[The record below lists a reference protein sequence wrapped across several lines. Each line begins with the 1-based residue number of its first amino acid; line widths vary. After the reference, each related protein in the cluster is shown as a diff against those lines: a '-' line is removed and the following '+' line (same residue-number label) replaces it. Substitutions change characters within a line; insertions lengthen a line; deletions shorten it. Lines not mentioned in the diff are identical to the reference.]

1 MANKVREFKLVNE
14 KGQTYSLMDIKN
26 YALLTEPDGLG
37 YSYTTSYTKVGEVF
51 INNLKEQEQVQITGI
66 CNFLYYEN
74 YTNLVN
80 FIESSES
87 LKLSYKIPLIDG
99 SQIEYFKN
107 IEIQSLGKTEK
118 DEKGILSCPIS
129 FDMTSLWYE
138 QKEYTYD
145 MSAGDD
151 EVRWNFKWGSRFAN
165 YNSRKLE
172 FNNTGHTLA
181 PIYLEI
187 DGVVNNPEIIVTDSN
202 GTTLFNLLININI
215 VQYEKFIYSSVDGD
229 IKILKQNVDGTYE
242 NLFKQAYID
251 IANNNIFKLPLGTSN
266 IIIQA
271 DNEIVS
277 ATLNIYPYYKSI

>member
-1 MANKVREFKLVNE
+1 MANKVREFKLINE

-37 YSYTTSYTKVGEVF
+37 YSYSTSYTKVGEVF
-51 INNLKEQEQVQITGI
+51 INNIKEQEQVQITGI

-87 LKLSYKIPLIDG
+87 LRLSYKIPLKDG

-118 DEKGILSCPIS
+118 DENGILSCPIS

-145 MSAGDD
+145 MSAEDN
-151 EVRWNFKWGSRFAN
+151 EVRWDFRWGSRFAN

-187 DGVVNNPEIIVTDSN
+187 NGAVTNPEIIVTDSN

-215 VQYEKFIYSSVDGD
+215 AQYEKFIYSSVDGD

-251 IANNNIFKLPLGTSN
+251 IENNNIFKLPLGTSN
-266 IIIQA
+266 ITIQA

-277 ATLNIYPYYKSI
+277 AKLNIYPYYKSI

>member
-14 KGQTYSLMDIKN
+14 KGQTYSLMDIKD

-37 YSYTTSYTKVGEVF
+37 YSYSTSYTKVGEVF
-51 INNLKEQEQVQITGI
+51 INNIKEQEQVQITGI

-87 LKLSYKIPLIDG
+87 LRLSYKIPLKDG

-118 DEKGILSCPIS
+118 EENGILSCPIS

-145 MSAGDD
+145 MSAEDN
-151 EVRWNFKWGSRFAN
+151 EVRWDFRWGSRFAN

-187 DGVVNNPEIIVTDSN
+187 DGAVTNPEIIVTDSN
-202 GTTLFNLLININI
+202 GTTLFNLLINITI
-215 VQYEKFIYSSVDGD
+215 AQYEKFIYSSVDGD

-242 NLFKQAYID
+242 NLFKQDYID
-251 IANNNIFKLPLGTSN
+251 IENNNIFKLPLGTSN
-266 IIIQA
+266 ITIQA

-277 ATLNIYPYYKSI
+277 AKLNIYPYYKSI

>member
-14 KGQTYSLMDIKN
+14 KGQTYSLMDIKD

-37 YSYTTSYTKVGEVF
+37 YSYSTSYTKVGEVF
-51 INNLKEQEQVQITGI
+51 INNIKEQEQVQITGI

-87 LKLSYKIPLIDG
+87 LRLSYKIPLKDG

-118 DEKGILSCPIS
+118 EENGILSCPIS

-145 MSAGDD
+145 MSAEDN
-151 EVRWNFKWGSRFAN
+151 EVRWDFRWGSRFAN

-187 DGVVNNPEIIVTDSN
+187 DGAVTNPEIIVTDSN
-202 GTTLFNLLININI
+202 GTTLFNLLINITI
-215 VQYEKFIYSSVDGD
+215 AQYEKFIYSSVDGD

-251 IANNNIFKLPLGTSN
+251 IENNNIFKLPLGTSN
-266 IIIQA
+266 ITIQA

-277 ATLNIYPYYKSI
+277 AKLNIYPYYKSI

>member
-1 MANKVREFKLVNE
+1 MANKVREFKLINE

-37 YSYTTSYTKVGEVF
+37 YSYSTSYTKVGEVF
-51 INNLKEQEQVQITGI
+51 INNIKEQEQVQITGI

-87 LKLSYKIPLIDG
+87 LRLSYKIPLKDG

-118 DEKGILSCPIS
+118 EENGILSCPIS

-145 MSAGDD
+145 MSAEDN
-151 EVRWNFKWGSRFAN
+151 EVRWDFRWGSRFAN

-187 DGVVNNPEIIVTDSN
+187 DGAVTNPEIIVTDSN
-202 GTTLFNLLININI
+202 GTTLFNLLINITI
-215 VQYEKFIYSSVDGD
+215 AQYEKFIYSSVDGD

-251 IANNNIFKLPLGTSN
+251 IENNNIFKLPLGTSN
-266 IIIQA
+266 ITIQA

-277 ATLNIYPYYKSI
+277 AKLNIYPYYKSI

>member
-14 KGQTYSLMDIKN
+14 KGQTYSLMDIKD

-37 YSYTTSYTKVGEVF
+37 YSYSTSYTKVGEVF
-51 INNLKEQEQVQITGI
+51 INNIKEQEQVQITGI

-80 FIESSES
+80 FIESAES
-87 LKLSYKIPLIDG
+87 LRVSYKIPLKYG

-107 IEIQSLGKTEK
+107 MEIQSLGKTEK
-118 DEKGILSCPIS
+118 EENGILSCPIS

-145 MSAGDD
+145 MSAEDN
-151 EVRWNFKWGSRFAN
+151 EVRWDFRWGSRFAN

-187 DGVVNNPEIIVTDSN
+187 DGAVTNPEIIVTDSN
-202 GTTLFNLLININI
+202 GTILFNLLINITI
-215 VQYEKFIYSSVDGD
+215 AQYEKFIYSSVDGD

-251 IANNNIFKLPLGTSN
+251 IENNNIFKLPLGTSN
-266 IIIQA
+266 ITIQA

-277 ATLNIYPYYKSI
+277 AKLNIYPYYKSI

>member
-1 MANKVREFKLVNE
+1 MANKVRKFKLVNE
-14 KGQTYSLMDIKN
+14 KGQTYSLMDIKD

-37 YSYTTSYTKVGEVF
+37 YSYSTSYTKVGEVF
-51 INNLKEQEQVQITGI
+51 INNIKEQEQVQITGI

-87 LKLSYKIPLIDG
+87 LRLSYKIPLKDG

-118 DEKGILSCPIS
+118 EENGILSCPIS

-145 MSAGDD
+145 MSAEDN
-151 EVRWNFKWGSRFAN
+151 EVRWDFRWGSRFAN

-187 DGVVNNPEIIVTDSN
+187 DGAVTNPEIIVTDSN
-202 GTTLFNLLININI
+202 GTTLFNLLINITI
-215 VQYEKFIYSSVDGD
+215 AQYEKFIYSSVDGD

-242 NLFKQAYID
+242 NLFKQDYID
-251 IANNNIFKLPLGTSN
+251 IENNNIFKLPLGTSN
-266 IIIQA
+266 ITIQA

-277 ATLNIYPYYKSI
+277 AKLNIYPYYKSI

>member
-1 MANKVREFKLVNE
+1 MANKVREFKLINE

-37 YSYTTSYTKVGEVF
+37 YSYSTSYTKVGEVF
-51 INNLKEQEQVQITGI
+51 INNIKEQEQVQITGI

-87 LKLSYKIPLIDG
+87 LRLSYKIPLKDG

-118 DEKGILSCPIS
+118 EENGILSCPIS

-145 MSAGDD
+145 MSAEDN
-151 EVRWNFKWGSRFAN
+151 EVRWDFRWGSRFAN

-187 DGVVNNPEIIVTDSN
+187 DGAVTNPEIIVTDSN
-202 GTTLFNLLININI
+202 GTTLFNLLINITI
-215 VQYEKFIYSSVDGD
+215 AQYEKFIYSSVDGD

-242 NLFKQAYID
+242 NVFKQDYID
-251 IANNNIFKLPLGTSN
+251 IENNNIFKLPLGTSN
-266 IIIQA
+266 ITIQA

-277 ATLNIYPYYKSI
+277 AKLNIYPYYKSI

>member
-37 YSYTTSYTKVGEVF
+37 YSYSTSYTKVGEVF
-51 INNLKEQEQVQITGI
+51 INNIKEQEQVQITGI

-87 LKLSYKIPLIDG
+87 LRLSYKIPLKDG

-118 DEKGILSCPIS
+118 EENGILSCPIS

-145 MSAGDD
+145 MSAEDN
-151 EVRWNFKWGSRFAN
+151 EVRWDFRWGSRFAN

-187 DGVVNNPEIIVTDSN
+187 DGAVTNPEIIVTDSN
-202 GTTLFNLLININI
+202 GTTLFNLLINITI
-215 VQYEKFIYSSVDGD
+215 AQYEKFIYSSVDGD

-251 IANNNIFKLPLGTSN
+251 IENNNIFKLPLGTSN
-266 IIIQA
+266 ITIQA

-277 ATLNIYPYYKSI
+277 AKLNIYPYYKSI

>member
-1 MANKVREFKLVNE
+1 MANKVREFKLINE
-14 KGQTYSLMDIKN
+14 KGQTYSLMDIEN

-37 YSYTTSYTKVGEVF
+37 YSYSTSYTKVGEVF
-51 INNLKEQEQVQITGI
+51 INNIKEQEQVQITGI

-87 LKLSYKIPLIDG
+87 LRLSYKIPLKDG

-118 DEKGILSCPIS
+118 EENGILSCPIS

-145 MSAGDD
+145 MSAEDN
-151 EVRWNFKWGSRFAN
+151 EVRWDFRWGSRFAN

-187 DGVVNNPEIIVTDSN
+187 DGAVTNPEIIVTDSN
-202 GTTLFNLLININI
+202 GTTLFNLLINITI
-215 VQYEKFIYSSVDGD
+215 AQYEKFIYSSVDGD

-251 IANNNIFKLPLGTSN
+251 IENNNIFKLPLGTSN
-266 IIIQA
+266 ITIQA

-277 ATLNIYPYYKSI
+277 AKLNIYPYYKSI

>member
-14 KGQTYSLMDIKN
+14 KGQTYSLMDIKD

-37 YSYTTSYTKVGEVF
+37 YSYSTSYTKVGEVF
-51 INNLKEQEQVQITGI
+51 INNIKEQEQVQITGI

-87 LKLSYKIPLIDG
+87 LRLSYKIPLKDG

-118 DEKGILSCPIS
+118 EENGILSCPIS

-145 MSAGDD
+145 MSAEDN
-151 EVRWNFKWGSRFAN
+151 EVRWDFRWGSRFAN

-187 DGVVNNPEIIVTDSN
+187 DGAVTNPEIIVTDSN
-202 GTTLFNLLININI
+202 GTTLFNLLINITI
-215 VQYEKFIYSSVDGD
+215 AQYEKFIYSSVDGD

-242 NLFKQAYID
+242 SLFKQAYID
-251 IANNNIFKLPLGTSN
+251 IENNNIFKLPLGTSN
-266 IIIQA
+266 ITIQA

-277 ATLNIYPYYKSI
+277 AKLNIYPYYKSI

>member
-1 MANKVREFKLVNE
+1 
-14 KGQTYSLMDIKN
+14 MDIKN

-37 YSYTTSYTKVGEVF
+37 YSYSTSYTKVGEVF
-51 INNLKEQEQVQITGI
+51 INNIKEQEQVQITGI

-87 LKLSYKIPLIDG
+87 LRLSYKIPLKDG

-118 DEKGILSCPIS
+118 EENGILSCPIS

-145 MSAGDD
+145 MSAGDN
-151 EVRWNFKWGSRFAN
+151 EVRWNFRWGSRFAN

-187 DGVVNNPEIIVTDSN
+187 DGAVTNPEIIVTNSN
-202 GTTLFNLLININI
+202 GTTLFNLLINITI
-215 VQYEKFIYSSVDGD
+215 AQYEKFIYSSVDGD

-251 IANNNIFKLPLGTSN
+251 IENNNIFKLPLGTSN
-266 IIIQA
+266 ITIQA

-277 ATLNIYPYYKSI
+277 AKLNIYPYYKSI